1 MDEYLD
7 SFSHGPVISKLWLC
21 LELENILSS
30 LNYTNPTVN
39 ILGGWVNVLGF
50 MMQVR
55 KPNYYRE
62 INSYDSDPES
72 TRMSDR
78 LCDAWRIER
87 PKINNKTSDVRHL
100 KFNSNIPEQIFINC
114 SVDQFIGTKWYDNI
128 PDKSIVCLQT
138 TTFSIED
145 CPWTITQETKDIN
158 ELLEKYKLS
167 KILFAGEKN
176 IKYNGSHYVRL
187 MSIGIK

>member
-7 SFSHGPVISKLWLC
+7 AFSHGPILSKLWLC
-21 LELENILSS
+21 EELETILTNIE
-30 LNYTNPTVN
+30 YTNPTVN
-39 ILGGWVNVLGF
+39 ILGGWINVLGF
-50 MMQVR
+50 MMQIR

-78 LCDAWRIER
+78 LCDAWKFEKS
-87 PKINNKTSDVRHL
+87 KIYNKTNDVRHL
-100 KFNSNIPEQIFINC
+100 RFNQNTPELIFVNC
-114 SVDQFIGTKWYDNI
+114 SVDQFVGTKWYDNL

-138 TTFSIED
+138 TNLPIENA
-145 CPWTITQETKDIN
+145 PWNITQETKTIS
-158 ELLEKYKLS
+158 ELLDKYKLNQ
-167 KILFAGEKN
+167 ILYTGEKYFDYGEL
-176 IKYNGSHYVRL
+176 KYTRL